1 MPPRKQWGYSPSK
14 PSKPKVSDST
24 KAQVQKKA
32 NDLIDSFLKLEF
44 VKPPSEDTRWN
55 YIVDI
60 FGKWYRSYFYLCAKY
75 RCPAPNCITEFFD
88 TKFARLEFIGSDR
101 FNLAFMRHIDQ
112 WAKTE
117 ENVSLDECLDRVRN
131 NPVYQP

>member
-1 MPPRKQWGYSPSK
+1 M
-14 PSKPKVSDST
+14 V
-24 KAQVQKKA
+24 
-32 NDLIDSFLKLEF
+32 
-44 VKPPSEDTRWN
+44 
-55 YIVDI
+55 
-60 FGKWYRSYFYLCAKY
+60 RSYFYLCAKY

-117 ENVSLDECLDRVRN
+117 ENESLDECLDRVRN